1 MSKIGTLIVIVGPTA
16 SGKTSVAIEIAQKY
30 NTEIISAD
38 SRQFYKEIP
47 IGTATPQSEEMQGI
61 KHHFIGNLTVNDY
74 YNVSKFEQDVME
86 LLKKKFQKNKIMLMV
101 GGSGL
106 YIDAVCNGID
116 DLPDADEDLRARLNK
131 LFDLEGLSAL
141 QQKLKQ
147 LDPEYYEKVDLN
159 NPKRILRA
167 LEVSIQT
174 GKPYSSHRKGN
185 SAERPFNIIK
195 IGLEIPR
202 EQLIERI
209 DRRLDSMIKE
219 GWIEEATS
227 VLPYKDNNAL
237 NTVGYKELFKY
248 LENEWSLDLAIE
260 KIKVNTR
267 RYAKRQMTWFKRD
280 KETTWFSPDDSEKII
295 EFIDSRTTNP

>member
-61 KHHFIGNLTVNDY
+61 KHHFVGNLTVNDY

-116 DLPDADEDLRARLNK
+116 DLPDADEELRARLNK
-131 LFDLEGLSAL
+131 LFDEEGLSAL

-185 SAERPFNIIK
+185 PAERPFNIIK

-280 KETTWFSPDDSEKII
+280 KETTWFSPNDSEKII
-295 EFIDSRTTNP
+295 EFIDSRTTNT

>member
-16 SGKTSVAIEIAQKY
+16 SGKTSVAIEIAKKY

-61 KHHFIGNLTVNDY
+61 KHHFVGNLTVNDY

-116 DLPDADEDLRARLNK
+116 DLPDADEELRAKLNK
-131 LFDLEGLSAL
+131 LFDEEGFSAI

-227 VLPYKDNNAL
+227 VLPFKDNNAL

-280 KETTWFSPDDSEKII
+280 KETTWFSPNDSEKII
-295 EFIDSRTTNP
+295 EFIDSRTTNT

>member
-16 SGKTSVAIEIAQKY
+16 SGKTSVAIEIAKKY

-38 SRQFYKEIP
+38 SRQFYNEIP
-47 IGTATPQSEEMQGI
+47 IGTAAPQNEEMQGI

-116 DLPDADEDLRARLNK
+116 DLPDADEELRAKLNK
-131 LFDLEGLSAL
+131 LFDEEGFSAI

-147 LDPEYYEKVDLN
+147 LDPKYYEKVDLN

-174 GKPYSSHRKGN
+174 DKPYSSHRKGN

-295 EFIDSRTTNP
+295 EFIDSRTTNT

>member
-16 SGKTSVAIEIAQKY
+16 SGKTSVAIEIAKKY

-61 KHHFIGNLTVNDY
+61 KHHFVGNLTVNDY

-116 DLPDADEDLRARLNK
+116 DLPDADEELRARLNK
-131 LFDLEGLSAL
+131 LFDEEGLSAL

-147 LDPEYYEKVDLN
+147 LDPEYFEKVDLN